1 MTTQHSFFLL
11 MLAVTQSAFA
21 AIEPATRP
29 FHAFAPTP
37 PMGWN
42 SWDCF
47 GTSVT
52 EAEVKANADYMAEK
66 LKRVG
71 YRYVVVDIQWYEPE
85 AHGHDYRKDAKL
97 AMDEFGR
104 LLPAENRF
112 PSAAGEKGFKP
123 LADYVHD
130 KGLWFGIHLLRGIPR
145 QAVERNTPV
154 QGTNVRAR
162 DIADKIS
169 TCAWNPDMYGVDM
182 SKPGAQAYYDSVFRL
197 AAEWGVDFV
206 KVDDLSRPYRDHE
219 KEIEAIRA
227 AIDKTGRPMV
237 FSTSPGETP
246 VDRGDHVVR
255 HANMWRISDDFWDD
269 WPALLAQFER
279 CRKWTPFTGPGHF
292 PDADMLPVGAVR
304 VRERGRSWTRFTHDE
319 QYTLMSLW
327 AVCRSPLIIGG
338 DLPKN
343 DAFTLE
349 LLTNEEVIAVNQ
361 HSENGRELLRWEGR
375 AAWVADV
382 PGSSDKYLAV
392 FNIADRPVDGSAEGA
407 KIPVDLREI
416 GFPRGCRVRDLW
428 RHEDLG
434 VVRDRFEPTVPWHGA
449 TLVRLSK

>member
-1 MTTQHSFFLL
+1 MTTQSSFFLL

-21 AIEPATRP
+21 AIQPATRP

-123 LADYVHD
+123 LADYVHE
-130 KGLWFGIHLLRGIPR
+130 KGLWFVIHLLRGIPR

-162 DIADKIS
+162 DIADKNS

-182 SKPGAQAYYDSVFRL
+182 SKPGAQDYYDSILRL
-197 AAEWGVDFV
+197 YADWGVDFI
-206 KVDDLSRPYRDHE
+206 KADDIARPFHGP
-219 KEIEAIRA
+219 EIAALHKAIL
-227 AIDKTGRPMV
+227 KTGRPIV
-237 FSTSPGETP
+237 
-246 VDRGDHVVR
+246 
-255 HANMWRISDDFWDD
+255 
-269 WPALLAQFER
+269 QFKR
-279 CRKWTPFTGPGHF
+279 
-292 PDADMLPVGAVR
+292 VAVR
-304 VRERGRSWTRFTHDE
+304 WS
-319 QYTLMSLW
+319 S
-327 AVCRSPLIIGG
+327 ACRP
-338 DLPKN
+338 
-343 DAFTLE
+343 
-349 LLTNEEVIAVNQ
+349 
-361 HSENGRELLRWEGR
+361 
-375 AAWVADV
+375 
-382 PGSSDKYLAV
+382 
-392 FNIADRPVDGSAEGA
+392 A
-407 KIPVDLREI
+407 K
-416 GFPRGCRVRDLW
+416 PR
-428 RHEDLG
+428 
-434 VVRDRFEPTVPWHGA
+434 
-449 TLVRLSK
+449 